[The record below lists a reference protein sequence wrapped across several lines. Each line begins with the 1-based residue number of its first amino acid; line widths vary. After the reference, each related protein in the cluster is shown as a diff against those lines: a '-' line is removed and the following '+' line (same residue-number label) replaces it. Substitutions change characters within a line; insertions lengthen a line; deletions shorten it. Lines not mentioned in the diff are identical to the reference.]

1 MKRFNRWLA
10 GTVRQ
15 RGVFAA
21 AVAQGFKATALGGS
35 ILFRHPLIEP
45 FISLRAAAASE
56 DEFRSGLVEWVVMGR
71 LTLDGV
77 KCVRLSPDQAAVMA
91 ATDLTLP
98 WRDYRQPFPAIAVVL
113 PDDFPAAGPDLP
125 RPSAI
130 LLHHDP
136 AAGVLLV
143 ASAGLG
149 TLNSAA
155 LTAEALK
162 ARGLPLI
169 GVIIG
174 ALAMW
179 WSQGKWRKQARNEAH
194 SARRWRE
201 TNTSRTTASSSDS
214 PGSTKP
220 SRSRARGRLLIPVY
234 WAPIVHEG
242 RSRPILPRNA
252 RVLVWF
258 RNPLVDD
265 PRLRGGYPKR
275 LSEVRSLRSL
285 NLSADEWKDLK
296 ESGRII
302 FSKRVDKPVP
312 PTPFFGND
320 PGEGMSAFAFEA
332 TRVVQDWATTE
343 VIRALGTRQTVRA
356 TVEI

>member
-143 ASAGLG
+143 AVIGDQSSGDRSMSN
-149 TLNSAA
+149 TFV
-155 LTAEALK
+155 
-162 ARGLPLI
+162 LPPVGDDDPPDI
-169 GVIIG
+169 E
-174 ALAMW
+174 
-179 WSQGKWRKQARNEAH
+179 R
-194 SARRWRE
+194 
-201 TNTSRTTASSSDS
+201 RTTGLDPVEAS
-214 PGSTKP
+214 
-220 SRSRARGRLLIPVY
+220 A
-234 WAPIVHEG
+234 
-242 RSRPILPRNA
+242 
-252 RVLVWF
+252 
-258 RNPLVDD
+258 
-265 PRLRGGYPKR
+265 
-275 LSEVRSLRSL
+275 VRSL
-285 NLSADEWKDLK
+285 
-296 ESGRII
+296 
-302 FSKRVDKPVP
+302 
-312 PTPFFGND
+312 
-320 PGEGMSAFAFEA
+320 
-332 TRVVQDWATTE
+332 TRVALNTCLLLTTHGCHH
-343 VIRALGTRQTVRA
+343 VGKANPGYAAKLRASLDKKKLPPAVRA
-356 TVEI
+356 ANERAMRDMPDIYSFAQDIVLSRHEGDTDTVPGDPTGRQMPAHWRRGHWANLACGAGRAERRLHFRPPVMVRADRFAGVPAATAATYRLPAETGVAG